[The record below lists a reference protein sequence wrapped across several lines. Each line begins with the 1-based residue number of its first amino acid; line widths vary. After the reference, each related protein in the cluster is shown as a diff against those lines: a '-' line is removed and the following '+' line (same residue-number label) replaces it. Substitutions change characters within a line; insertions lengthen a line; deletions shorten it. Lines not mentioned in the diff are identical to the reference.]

1 MFCIRATFLLAALS
15 WLTIVSGET
24 LLQVIQNE
32 PRLANFS
39 RALTLAGLDG
49 LLADNGKE
57 YTVFAPSNEA
67 VGNDEVFATYMSKD
81 GWANHLRSNIQLMIV
96 PNQVLS
102 DDQVFDGVTTE
113 LVSLNGTLAVSQ
125 PFAKVNLVAVTNTAA
140 NPIPPASNGIV
151 HLMDGVMK
159 PYWREYTLWEM
170 EEHDELEALSKI
182 TTRIAFDAPLLEFAE
197 SGTSWVASRNR
208 GYGNDSIALGF
219 YPIVQELTDPDNVDF
234 QNQTYMYNL
243 VNFNVYEEE
252 IPNGFQVLV
261 NSRGGDAQMWVTK
274 DQKGVL
280 RFNDAELDRQAFA
293 DNG

>member
-1 MFCIRATFLLAALS
+1 MFRIRATFLLAAWS
-15 WLTIVSGET
+15 CLTIVAGET
-24 LLQVIQNE
+24 LLQVIRNE
-32 PRLANFS
+32 PRLSSFS
-39 RALTLAGLDG
+39 EALTLAGLDG

-57 YTVFAPSNEA
+57 YTVFAPSNDA
-67 VGNDEVFATYMSKD
+67 IANDDVFATYMTKD

-102 DDQVFDGVTTE
+102 DDQVFDGATTE

-159 PYWREYTLWEM
+159 PYWREYSLWNM

-182 TTRIAFDAPLLEFAE
+182 TTRIAFDDPLLDFAE
-197 SGTSWVASRNR
+197 TGTSWVASRNR

-219 YPIVQELTDPDNVDF
+219 YPIVQELTDPDNVEF

-243 VNFNVYEEE
+243 INFNVYEED

-261 NSRGGDAQMWVTK
+261 ESRGGDAHMWVTK

-280 RFNDAELDRQAFA
+280 RFNDAELDRQALA